1 MITTSETKKIYAS
14 IQKQLFYLIPEKW
27 EKIYLYASVLEQ
39 MDNLETGELFFYYYP
54 KGILKKNPVN
64 VYEIPTRFNLNEE
77 QYIKLV
83 ENLYYTIKD
92 LRNIYKENTNRVWSN
107 VTIRLIGLKFEI
119 EFNYENLTYSKY
131 SSTERH
137 VIWKYQ
143 NLELPLESF
152 NRKERKL
159 IQNYINESVIDV
171 SKVEK
176 YTESIYKKPV
186 KNTIDYDKEN
196 NRKLTYD
203 EKVEA
208 QRDAVKSQ
216 ILNHL

>member
-27 EKIYLYASVLEQ
+27 EKIFLYASVLEQ
-39 MDNLETGELFFYYYP
+39 MENLETGELFFYYYP

-64 VYEIPTRFNLNEE
+64 VYEIPARFNLNEE

-92 LRNIYKENTNRVWSN
+92 LRNIYKENSDRVWSN
-107 VTIRLIGLKFEI
+107 LTIRLVGLKFEI

-143 NLELPLESF
+143 NLKLPIESF

-159 IQNYINESVIDV
+159 IQSYINESVIDI

-196 NRKLTYD
+196 NKRLTYS
-203 EKVEA
+203 EQIEA